1 MKKEKG
7 LLSNCAFLLR
17 FAYKTN
23 KSIFFSKI
31 PQIILNIISPFIP
44 IVFVRLILN
53 EITIGKNVKLLLI
66 YVAALALSTYAVNLL
81 GSVLNFLVQNQTEIT
96 VRKIKNNLGEIV
108 MNMPYS
114 DAEQPQV
121 RDFIMRAQDGTN
133 FLQVIEQLSGII
145 TSFMTIAGLAA
156 IIITIQPIIFVF
168 IALVVFFKL
177 FADKKNRKLW
187 EKWRPKY
194 APVTRK
200 SGYYYRII
208 KTIDFGKEIRINNL
222 QDWIYNKS
230 LKIIEVYLKMAK
242 KHNIEI
248 QRNNILSSIAN
259 ILQESA
265 VYLILAYKVVF
276 QGMSIGDFSMYTTS
290 VSTFSNSVLSIVG
303 AISNFMQTG
312 LFVRDFRY
320 CIEIAD
326 KSKRPDGNKLSD
338 IDTDN
343 IVLQFNNVSFK
354 YPNTDRYIL
363 KNISLTLKNNESLSI
378 VGVNGAGKTTL
389 IKLLC
394 RFYEPTEGEILLNG
408 VNIQSFSYD
417 EYINLIGAVFQD
429 FKLFNF
435 SVRENISFDEK
446 DEKSD
451 DAKIINCLQK
461 SGLGEK
467 INKLSGGI
475 DTNIS
480 KEFDSNGVEF
490 SGGEGQKLAMA
501 RTLYKNAPVII
512 LDEPTSALDPIAE
525 AEIYSKFHDITKD
538 KTTIYISHRLS
549 SCRFCDKIAVLDN
562 GKIVQYGNHKELME
576 TDGLYSTMWNM
587 QAQYY
592 VEV

>member
-1 MKKEKG
+1 MKKENKG
-7 LLSNCAFLLR
+7 LLSNCAFLLK

-53 EITIGKNVKLLLI
+53 EITIGKNIKFLLLF
-66 YVAALALSTYAVNLL
+66 VVLFASSTYVVNLL
-81 GSVLNFLVQNQTEIT
+81 GSVLNYFVQNQTEIT
-96 VRKIKNNLGEIV
+96 VRKIKNHLGEIV

-114 DAEQPQV
+114 DVERPQV

-177 FADKKNRKLW
+177 IADKKSLRLQD
-187 EKWRPKY
+187 KWRPIHI
-194 APVTRK
+194 PVLRK
-200 SGYYYRII
+200 LHYYFRLMQSIE
-208 KTIDFGKEIRINNL
+208 FGKEVRVNNL
-222 QDWIYNKS
+222 QDWICERYDKNC
-230 LKIIEVYLKMAK
+230 EVYLKNGTR
-242 KHNIEI
+242 HNIEI

-326 KSKRPDGNKLSD
+326 KSKRSHGNKLSD
-338 IDTDN
+338 IDTGN

-435 SVRENISFDEK
+435 TVKENISFDE
-446 DEKSD
+446 ESD
-451 DAKIINCLQK
+451 NTRILSCLQR

-467 INKLSGGI
+467 IDELSKGI

-480 KEFDSNGVEF
+480 KEFDSNGIEF

-525 AEIYSKFHDITKD
+525 AEIYSKFHDITRD
-538 KTTIYISHRLS
+538 KMAIYISHRLS

-562 GKIVQYGNHKELME
+562 GEIVQYGNHKELME
-576 TDGLYSTMWNM
+576 ADGLYSTMWNM